1 MIKHGGDRIITVS
14 NISEYIYCPLKLY
27 LKHNHE
33 KDVQKHDIIAGK
45 FVHEIRRDFEEL
57 LKRNIWS
64 VKEDMEFSKI
74 FALLYEAVPEI
85 IEKKSQRYEDM
96 ESIDLND
103 IENLCEDIKYDLKLD
118 SYSLAAQIKKILIKT
133 GKTGGEISEVLFPPS
148 LVEFSIDNQELNLS
162 GKVDRIEI
170 IDGIY
175 YPVEMKTGKPPASGV
190 WESDALQITAYALLI
205 EQEFNRDV
213 LVGFVDYLQINQRR
227 PVVVN
232 SNLREK
238 LLDVLEEVYSMFYEG
253 NIPEIKQNVKKCK
266 ICEYADLCEYCND

>member
-1 MIKHGGDRIITVS
+1 MITVS

-27 LKHNHE
+27 LKHNHGE
-33 KDVQKHDIIAGK
+33 DIQTQDMMAGK
-45 FVHEIRRDFEEL
+45 LVHEIRRDFEEL

-64 VKEDMEFSKI
+64 VKEDMEVSKI
-74 FALLYEAVPEI
+74 FALLYKDVPEI
-85 IEKKSQRYEDM
+85 IEKKSQIYGHM
-96 ESIDLND
+96 ESMDLNG
-103 IENLCEDIKYDLKLD
+103 IKNLCEAIKDDLKLD

-133 GKTGGEISEVLFPPS
+133 GKTGGEISEMLFPQS
-148 LVEFSIDNQELNLS
+148 LVEYSIENQDFNLS

-170 IDGIY
+170 IEGIY
-175 YPVEMKTGKPPASGV
+175 YPVEMKTGKPPVRGV

-238 LLDVLEEVYSMFYEG
+238 LLDVLEQIYSMFYEG
-253 NIPEIKQNVKKCK
+253 NIPKIKQNVKKS
-266 ICEYADLCEYCND
+266 